1 MNCPLWYYHL
11 RSVFLDGSIFMN
23 LPVGLV
29 SGVLIVASILMR
41 AADCRVIVIII
52 IIIII
57 IIMCCSVPVKV
68 SGLVVSVSCMM
79 AADCRVSPLC
89 TAAADRQ
96 TSGALHTPLVSS
108 LHRHI
113 L

>member
-1 MNCPLWYYHL
+1 MPTSLGH
-11 RSVFLDGSIFMN
+11 
-23 LPVGLV
+23 
-29 SGVLIVASILMR
+29 VLIVASILMR
-41 AADCRVIVIII
+41 AADCTVIVIII
-52 IIIII
+52 IIM
-57 IIMCCSVPVKV
+57 IMCCSVPVKV

>member
-1 MNCPLWYYHL
+1 MPTSLGH
-11 RSVFLDGSIFMN
+11 
-23 LPVGLV
+23 
-29 SGVLIVASILMR
+29 VLIVASILMSV
-41 AADCRVIVIII
+41 ADCTVIVIII
-52 IIIII
+52 IMIM
-57 IIMCCSVPVKV
+57 IMCCSVPVKV

>member
-1 MNCPLWYYHL
+1 
-11 RSVFLDGSIFMN
+11 MN
-23 LPVGLV
+23 LPVGMV
-29 SGVLIVASILMR
+29 SGMPTSLGHVLIVASILMR

-52 IIIII
+52 IIIMIM
-57 IIMCCSVPVKV
+57 IMCCSVPVKV